1 MTIDHWIRANLD
13 TRASCTETT
22 RASVGVAAQQK
33 ILSDISRCP
42 AYQPTPLDDLPGL
55 VQSLGLGRLMV
66 KEEGQRFS
74 MTRWF
79 AAVFWV
85 FLVNAAQASSN
96 PPPAGIWA
104 SSGYGFILQ
113 IDPNGKQK
121 LYHAGQTYCV
131 PDNGD
136 GPVPELV
143 DLTMARNDPDGRG
156 FTAYSSENI
165 TRWHFTKM
173 DALPAACSEPVPRT
187 DPVENFEY
195 VWQTFADH
203 YAFFAE
209 RGIDWFRTYQQFRPQ
224 ISKDTTPDQL
234 YSVLVKMFHT
244 FDDRHVTLNRP
255 GSDEYRSG
263 LGPVVTK
270 IISDYKKLPAN
281 KQTGYFDY
289 VLERLAPHKQLIADS
304 YLSGKA
310 QSAANDQ
317 LIWGKIGDVGYLR
330 VDSESYYT
338 DDGNYPA
345 GAKVRE
351 IALDKAF
358 KDFVGT
364 KAVILDLRFNMGG
377 NDGHG
382 LAIAG
387 RFTDRAYTA
396 YQKYARHGD
405 GWTVPQS
412 LTVEP
417 KGAQPY
423 RGRVYILTSNVTV
436 SAGENLLLAMMGRPG
451 ARRYG
456 EITASV
462 MSDQL
467 TKSMP
472 NGWTFSVS
480 NEVFKAIDG
489 RVYETT
495 GIAPDVHVPGSVIL
509 SSAKHDLVIDRV
521 LADVKK
527 QIGQ

>member
-1 MTIDHWIRANLD
+1 MIKMSTFLLCALTISMVH
-13 TRASCTETT
+13 AS
-22 RASVGVAAQQK
+22 
-33 ILSDISRCP
+33 P
-42 AYQPTPLDDLPGL
+42 
-55 VQSLGLGRLMV
+55 QS
-66 KEEGQRFS
+66 
-74 MTRWF
+74 
-79 AAVFWV
+79 
-85 FLVNAAQASSN
+85 
-96 PPPAGIWA
+96 PPAGVWA
-104 SSGYGFILQ
+104 SSGYGYILQ
-113 IDPNGKQK
+113 VDQNGAQK

-136 GPVPELV
+136 GPVRELANLNIV
-143 DLTMARNDPDGRG
+143 RSDPDGRG

-165 TRWHFTKM
+165 TRWHFTRM
-173 DALPAACSEPVPRT
+173 DALPAACSAPVPRA

-203 YAFFAE
+203 YAFFPE
-209 RGIDWFRTYQQFRPQ
+209 RGIDWFRTYLQFRPQ

-234 YSVLVKMFHT
+234 YSVLVNMFST
-244 FDDRHVTLNRP
+244 LDDRHITLNRP

-270 IISDYKKLPAN
+270 IISDYDKLPAN
-281 KQTGYFDY
+281 KRTGYFDY
-289 VLERLAPHKQLIADS
+289 VLKRLAPHKQLIADR
-304 YLSGKA
+304 YLSGTVQK
-310 QSAANDQ
+310 AANDQ
-317 LIWGKIGDVGYLR
+317 LIWGKIGNIGYLR
-330 VDSESYYT
+330 VDSESYYS
-338 DDGNYPA
+338 DEDSYIA

-351 IALDKAF
+351 TALDKAF

-396 YQKYARHGD
+396 YQKYARDGD
-405 GWTVPQS
+405 GWTIPQS

-423 RGRVYILTSNVTV
+423 RGPVYILTSNVTV
-436 SAGENLLLAMMGRPG
+436 SAGENLLLAMMGRPA

-456 EITASV
+456 ETTASV

-489 RVYETT
+489 RVYETI
-495 GIAPDVHVPGSVIL
+495 GIAPDVRVPGSVL
-509 SSAKHDLVIDRV
+509 LAPAKLDPVIERV
-521 LADVKK
+521 LADLNKRARK
-527 QIGQ
+527 